1 MCAEDKEA
9 LFKHRTKHSERYGSS
24 CVTSNPVPKRFSIL
38 PVSLLTFRW
47 EISSL
52 VSDSKKNKA
61 LEEKEKSRLHE
72 IFGGVTNATEA
83 GFQD

>member
-1 MCAEDKEA
+1 
-9 LFKHRTKHSERYGSS
+9 
-24 CVTSNPVPKRFSIL
+24 
-38 PVSLLTFRW
+38 VSLLTFRW